1 MLLQSIF
8 MNILA
13 IILVCWLGHV
23 TCQSSADDQEL
34 EIGKNGEGPPEKQE
48 FPWGNDDQHLGNNF

>member
-1 MLLQSIF
+1 MLIQSIF

-23 TCQSSADDQEL
+23 TSQSSADDQEL
-34 EIGKNGEGPPEKQE
+34 EIGSKGEGPPQKEE
-48 FPWGNDDQHLGNNF
+48 FHWDNNNYDLGNTY